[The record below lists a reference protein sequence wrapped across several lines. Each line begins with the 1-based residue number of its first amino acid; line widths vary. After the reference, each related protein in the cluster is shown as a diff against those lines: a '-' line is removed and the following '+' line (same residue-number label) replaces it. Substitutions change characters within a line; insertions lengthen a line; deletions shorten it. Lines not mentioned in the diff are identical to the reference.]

1 MVSCIYVSSQV
12 PFFATKLLDVQIV
25 IEADPA
31 AHTWQQVLEIS
42 LNHYLAMDT
51 FWTPAGN
58 SLSTQKDLKAEI
70 ISLKQSVNSLKLKAK
85 DGQKDRAKVGSKG
98 KVKKDKICFDCG
110 EKNQIKGHEGCKH
123 KGEKLFLPER
133 FKKKTSKS
141 PSNPSVSS
149 AQTHNA
155 TLDDESQWP
164 ENDEKVMKGKEY
176 VLCRKCFNKFKKKYG
191 RWYAKDHPNAH
202 KTADHKV
209 KNPDQSPQNMMQV
222 NPSTVVTQLTPQ
234 PSKSMDLD
242 LSQIFSMT
250 GLTKDELLQ
259 KITGTPEM
267 TSRSEVDSSQQ
278 RESHLDLNL
287 GLMDA

>member
-1 MVSCIYVSSQV
+1 MVSCPYVSSQV
-12 PFFATKLLDVQIV
+12 PFFATKLLDIQLVL
-25 IEADPA
+25 EANPA
-31 AHTWQQVLEIS
+31 AHTWQQVLEIA

-70 ISLKQSVNSLKLKAK
+70 NSLKQSVNSLKLKAK
-85 DGQKDRAKVGSKG
+85 DGQKDREKAGSKR
-98 KVKKDKICFDCG
+98 KFKKDKICIDCG

-176 VLCRKCFNKFKKKYG
+176 VLCRKCFNKFKKNMADG
-191 RWYAKDHPNAH
+191 MP
-202 KTADHKV
+202 KTI
-209 KNPDQSPQNMMQV
+209 PMPIR
-222 NPSTVVTQLTPQ
+222 QLIT
-234 PSKSMDLD
+234 KLRI
-242 LSQIFSMT
+242 QIRVHRT
-250 GLTKDELLQ
+250 
-259 KITGTPEM
+259 
-267 TSRSEVDSSQQ
+267 
-278 RESHLDLNL
+278 
-287 GLMDA
+287 